1 MGRQLAAEGRDAA
14 RLVAARSCPERSGWR
29 ALPRPFDQEQ
39 AHRRED
45 ARFGRCRSLEPQKPR
60 TKGPAERIG
69 LTETTRNAMPSG
81 RFDQIKVT
89 FEIVVMSPRI
99 L

>member
-1 MGRQLAAEGRDAA
+1 LIKNKLTVARTQDLADVEALNRKNRE
-14 RLVAARSCPERSGWR
+14 PK
-29 ALPRPFDQEQ
+29 ALPN
-39 AHRRED
+39 
-45 ARFGRCRSLEPQKPR
+45 GL
-60 TKGPAERIG
+60 G